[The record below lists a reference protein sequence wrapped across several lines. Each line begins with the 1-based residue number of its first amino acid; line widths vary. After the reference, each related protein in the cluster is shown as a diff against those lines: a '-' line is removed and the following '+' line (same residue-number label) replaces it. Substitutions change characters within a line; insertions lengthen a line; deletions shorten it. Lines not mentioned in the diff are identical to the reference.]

1 MVKSPAALSAR
12 CEGSGPVRRST
23 ARNPRERSAGERRA
37 RIAENL
43 ARPGQSEAELEP
55 TMTFRA
61 NVATEKDGDEEASDP
76 WDDDGDS
83 DDKDGGTPDRDD
95 VTS

>member
-1 MVKSPAALSAR
+1 MQQR
-12 CEGSGPVRRST
+12 
-23 ARNPRERSAGERRA
+23 
-37 RIAENL
+37 
-43 ARPGQSEAELEP
+43 EAELEP

-83 DDKDGGTPDRDD
+83 DGKDGGTPDRDD

>member
-1 MVKSPAALSAR
+1 MKCQAR
-12 CEGSGPVRRST
+12 RGVE
-23 ARNPRERSAGERRA
+23 
-37 RIAENL
+37 L
-43 ARPGQSEAELEP
+43 A